1 MPDAHSLLGHQALLH
16 GLARAD
22 LNGQC
27 GDVQSFDATKGRYAV
42 KRLYVPDGESKAPLL
57 RVGPGPG
64 GQLPSF

>member
-27 GDVQSFDATKGRYAV
+27 GDVQSFDMTKGRYAV
-42 KRLYVPDGESKAPLL
+42 KRLYVLDGERASTARKAASMRTSP
-57 RVGPGPG
+57 
-64 GQLPSF
+64 